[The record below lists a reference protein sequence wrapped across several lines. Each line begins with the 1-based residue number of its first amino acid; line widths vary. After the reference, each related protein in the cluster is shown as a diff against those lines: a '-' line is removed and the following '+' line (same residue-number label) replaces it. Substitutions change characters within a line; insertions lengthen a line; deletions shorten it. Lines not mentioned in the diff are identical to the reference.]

1 MDPILLLIAIL
12 ALVAGAA
19 IGFVLGGAAARAR
32 PSADPS
38 SADPALLEA
47 RAEASAAT
55 LRAEEVARRSVLEAE
70 LAAMSAALDG
80 VREQLDAERS
90 ERAARELR
98 ERNERRVL
106 EALAPV
112 RDSLQT
118 MQRTVAD
125 LEQQRS
131 EQLGSLAEQ
140 LAASRQSDEHLR
152 ATTESLASALRSNST
167 RGVWGETQLR
177 RVVEVAGLTQHVDFD
192 LQHSITTDGGSFRPD
207 MVVRLPG
214 GAAIAVDAKVPL
226 EHFLT
231 ASSIPVTA
239 TGEEAA
245 RRSSLIDRH
254 VRAVR
259 SHVDALSKKAYWQ
272 GFTSSPE
279 FVVAF
284 VPSESLLS
292 AALEA
297 DPSLLDYAFGKRVA
311 LASPV
316 TLWSVLKTVASAW
329 QQHAVTDEAKRL
341 LELGSLLYDRLGT
354 LAGHADGL
362 RRSLERTVDSYNRF
376 ANSLE
381 TRVLVTAR
389 QFPGIDETK
398 LIEVPQTIT
407 QAPRKLTAAE
417 FESGATDADS
427 VEESQT
433 GEDAAQDAAAQEP
446 AAQDAAAQEPAAQDA
461 AAHNPAAQNAAAQ
474 NPTAQEPAA
483 QDTPLESGQD
493 AASPAVE
500 DLDRTHEG
508 SVAQRAEF
516 DGREDLE
523 RRIDATGPAVDGPYP
538 DIDDAVD
545 ELSSRG
551 HQA

>member
-1 MDPILLLIAIL
+1 MVWRTLVTMDPIILLVAVL
-12 ALVAGAA
+12 ALLAGAA
-19 IGFVLGGAAARAR
+19 IGFVIGGVLVRSRPGAAAGDA
-32 PSADPS
+32 
-38 SADPALLEA
+38 ALITA
-47 RAEASAAT
+47 RAEASESS
-55 LRAEEVARRSVLEAE
+55 LRADEAARRSALEAE

-80 VREQLDAERS
+80 VREQLDAERA
-90 ERAARELR
+90 ERAARDAR
-98 ERNERRVL
+98 ERDERRVL

-112 RDSLQT
+112 RDTLQT
-118 MQRTVAD
+118 MQRTVAE

-140 LAASRQSDEHLR
+140 LAASRQSDEQLR

-192 LQHSITTDGGSFRPD
+192 LQHTITTDGGSFRPD

-214 GAAIAVDAKVPL
+214 GAALAVDAKVPL

-231 ASSIPVTA
+231 ASSIPATA
-239 TGEEAA
+239 IGEEAA
-245 RRSSLIDRH
+245 RRAALIDRH

-259 SHVDALSKKAYWQ
+259 AHVDALAKKAYWQ
-272 GFTSSPE
+272 GFTSSPD

-329 QQHAVTDEAKRL
+329 QQHAVTDEAQRL
-341 LELGSLLYDRLGT
+341 FELGSTLYDRLAT
-354 LAGHADGL
+354 LAGHADQL
-362 RRSLERTVDSYNRF
+362 RRSLERTVESYNRF

-389 QFPGIDETK
+389 QFPGIDGTK
-398 LIEVPQTIT
+398 LVAEPTTIT
-407 QAPRKLTAAE
+407 DSPRRLTAVE
-417 FESGATDADS
+417 FEG
-427 VEESQT
+427 VEEST
-433 GEDAAQDAAAQEP
+433 IE
-446 AAQDAAAQEPAAQDA
+446 
-461 AAHNPAAQNAAAQ
+461 
-474 NPTAQEPAA
+474 
-483 QDTPLESGQD
+483 L
-493 AASPAVE
+493 
-500 DLDRTHEG
+500 
-508 SVAQRAEF
+508 RAEF
-516 DGREDLE
+516 SGREDLE
-523 RRIDATGPAVDGPYP
+523 RRINAAVVADIDAEAPSDTVSPSDTVAPSNSVAPSHTPAPSDVVARSGTNPSSDVAAADGAASDATDVDV
-538 DIDDAVD
+538 DADASV
-545 ELSSRG
+545 S
-551 HQA
+551 

>member
-1 MDPILLLIAIL
+1 VVWRTLMTMDPIILLVAVL
-12 ALVAGAA
+12 ALLAGVA
-19 IGFVLGGAAARAR
+19 IGYVIGSVVVRSRPGVGAGEAAA
-32 PSADPS
+32 
-38 SADPALLEA
+38 LITA
-47 RAEASAAT
+47 RAEASASS
-55 LRAEEVARRSVLEAE
+55 LRAEEAVRRSVLEAE

-80 VREQLDAERS
+80 VREQLDAERA
-90 ERAARELR
+90 ERAARDVR
-98 ERNERRVL
+98 ERDERRVL

-112 RDSLQT
+112 RDTLQT
-118 MQRTVAD
+118 MQRTVAE

-140 LAASRQSDEHLR
+140 LAASRQSDEQLR

-192 LQHSITTDGGSFRPD
+192 LQHTITTDGGSFRPD

-214 GAAIAVDAKVPL
+214 GAALAVDAKVPL

-231 ASSIPVTA
+231 ASSIPATA

-245 RRSSLIDRH
+245 RRAALIDRH

-259 SHVDALSKKAYWQ
+259 GHVDALAKKAYWQ
-272 GFTSSPE
+272 GFTSSPD

-329 QQHAVTDEAKRL
+329 QQHAVTDEAQRL
-341 LELGSLLYDRLGT
+341 FELGSILYDRLGT
-354 LAGHADGL
+354 LAGHADQL
-362 RRSLERTVDSYNRF
+362 RRSLERTVESYNRF

-398 LIEVPQTIT
+398 LVPEPVTIT
-407 QAPRKLTAAE
+407 DSPRRLTAIEFEGAESEGAE
-417 FESGATDADS
+417 FEGAEIEGA
-427 VEESQT
+427 EES
-433 GEDAAQDAAAQEP
+433 
-446 AAQDAAAQEPAAQDA
+446 
-461 AAHNPAAQNAAAQ
+461 
-474 NPTAQEPAA
+474 
-483 QDTPLESGQD
+483 S
-493 AASPAVE
+493 S
-500 DLDRTHEG
+500 DL
-508 SVAQRAEF
+508 RAEF

-523 RRIDATGPAVDGPYP
+523 RRIDAGVSAEEPTVASVEDASASTPTLVRTPTFTPTPTPDGRRH
-538 DIDDAVD
+538 
-545 ELSSRG
+545 ES
-551 HQA
+551 

>member
-1 MDPILLLIAIL
+1 MVCRTLESMDPILILVAIL
-12 ALVAGAA
+12 ALVAGIAV
-19 IGFVLGGAAARAR
+19 GVVVGVVGGGAVARSRALAGGGDAALVAARAD
-32 PSADPS
+32 A
-38 SADPALLEA
+38 AA
-47 RAEASAAT
+47 ASI
-55 LRAEEVARRSVLEAE
+55 RAEETARRSILEAE

-80 VREQLDAERS
+80 VREQLDAERA
-90 ERAARELR
+90 ERGAREVR
-98 ERNERRVL
+98 EREERRVL

-112 RDSLQT
+112 RDTLQT
-118 MQRTVAD
+118 MQRTVAE

-207 MVVRLPG
+207 LVVRLPG
-214 GAAIAVDAKVPL
+214 GAALAVDAKVPL

-231 ASSIPVTA
+231 ASSIPATA

-245 RRSSLIDRH
+245 RRASLIDRH

-259 SHVDALSKKAYWQ
+259 SHIDALAKKAYWQ

-341 LELGSLLYDRLGT
+341 FELGSTLYDRLGT
-354 LAGHADGL
+354 LAGHADQL

-376 ANSLE
+376 ATSLE

-398 LIEVPQTIT
+398 LVEEQQTIT
-407 QAPRKLTAAE
+407 GSPRRLTAPE
-417 FESGATDADS
+417 FDEGPRTGSDQFAALVPDGHAGAPTGASPDPSSADPADAGPTS
-427 VEESQT
+427 
-433 GEDAAQDAAAQEP
+433 QEP
-446 AAQDAAAQEPAAQDA
+446 ANAEPATGDSA
-461 AAHNPAAQNAAAQ
+461 
-474 NPTAQEPAA
+474 TAEPATA
-483 QDTPLESGQD
+483 EPATAEPRTTV
-493 AASPAVE
+493 AAEIPGIRAAF
-500 DLDRTHEG
+500 EG
-508 SVAQRAEF
+508 RA
-516 DGREDLE
+516 DLE
-523 RRIDATGPAVDGPYP
+523 RRIDED
-538 DIDDAVD
+538 
-545 ELSSRG
+545 SSRR
-551 HQA
+551 AALNESDVS